1 MKFVTEQQKQEATA
15 MVMDGIKA
23 KAIAEKL
30 GINVGMIYTLKFE
43 LKKAGKIKAKSA
55 PSAKPK
61 KNKKKGV
68 MKHTDNFDQA
78 LANEITRIEDDIER
92 LEKMMNVQDKVSPSF
107 AVALELKIQRNTET
121 LTALREL
128 QN

>member
-30 GINVGMIYTLKFE
+30 GISVGMIYTLKFE

-68 MKHTDNFDQA
+68 MKSTDNFDQA
-78 LANEITRIEDDIER
+78 LANEITRIEDEIER